1 MTGGQST
8 APLAHPWRG
17 MIPVLAVF
25 MVLPILTELALTL
38 ADLGVIGTPRLRARA
53 YQYGAFWAGL
63 LDNWRPNYAAQ
74 PQTMFVTYSFLHAN
88 LWHLT
93 GNMIAFVVLLQLL
106 RNRLWGWR
114 FVLVYAGSAVGGALG
129 FAFLGTALN
138 PMVGSSGA
146 LFGLAGAW
154 KWLDWS
160 VIPGRR
166 RRALIAARD
175 VAVLAALN
183 LVMWL
188 TEGGALAWEAH
199 LGGFVAGAALM
210 AALRRAPDQ

>member
-1 MTGGQST
+1 
-8 APLAHPWRG
+8 

-88 LWHLT
+88 FWHLT

-129 FAFLGTALN
+129 FALLGTALN

-175 VAVLAALN
+175 IAVLAALN

>member
-114 FVLVYAGSAVGGALG
+114 
-129 FAFLGTALN
+129 
-138 PMVGSSGA
+138 
-146 LFGLAGAW
+146 W
-154 KWLDWS
+154 
-160 VIPGRR
+160 
-166 RRALIAARD
+166 AARWGSRFW
-175 VAVLAALN
+175 A
-183 LVMWL
+183 
-188 TEGGALAWEAH
+188 
-199 LGGFVAGAALM
+199 
-210 AALRRAPDQ
+210 RR